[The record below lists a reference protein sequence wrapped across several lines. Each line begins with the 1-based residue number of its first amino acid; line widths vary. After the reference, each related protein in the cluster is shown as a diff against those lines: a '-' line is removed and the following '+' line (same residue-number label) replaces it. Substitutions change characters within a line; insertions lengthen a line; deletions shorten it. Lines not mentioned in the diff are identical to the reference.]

1 MIQMSYYKALRK
13 CLIRNGDDFG
23 FRLSDLCKGANVNY
37 EDVVKQ
43 IQQLPSNPFKMFLP
57 QKDCVYYYSN
67 TKIWYAV
74 VDKIQ
79 NINDYWL
86 DASSMTSS
94 IFTLTDTLLNMFDGD
109 SYLLGMLP
117 LLNDGKKVIDEAIQ
131 DYSNKSCIR
140 KFWERIFRK

>member
-1 MIQMSYYKALRK
+1 M
-13 CLIRNGDDFG
+13 RNGDDFG
-23 FRLSDLCKGANVNY
+23 FRLHDLCDEVHVNY

-67 TKIWYAV
+67 TRFRYAIA
-74 VDKIQ
+74 DKMQ

-86 DASSMTSS
+86 DVSSMTSS

-117 LLNDGKKVIDEAIQ
+117 LLNDGKKVIDEAIL
-131 DYSNKSCIR
+131 DYSNKSRIR
-140 KFWERIFRK
+140 KFCERVFRK